1 MDRAFLEGL
10 GLTADAVEAVLAEHE
25 KAARGWEDKYSQLQF
40 GAVMESAIAA
50 SGGRSAKAITALL
63 DVEALRS
70 SEDQQQAVKQALQQ
84 LKQEHG
90 YLFESPRP
98 PAYAPGTGTGAF
110 APEAPQ
116 TLAGALKEKFRK

>member
-10 GLTADAVEAVLAEHE
+10 GLETQTVEAVLAEHE
-25 KAARGWEDKYSQLQF
+25 KDARGWEEKYSQLQF
-40 GAVMESAIAA
+40 GGVLESAIAA

-63 DVEALRS
+63 DVESLRE
-70 SEDQQQAVKQALQQ
+70 SEDQQNAVKQALQQ

-116 TLAGALKEKFRK
+116 TLAGALREKFQR

>member
-10 GLTADAVEAVLAEHE
+10 GLNEQTVEAVLAEYG
-25 KAARGWEDKYSQLQF
+25 KSQQSWEEKYSQLQF
-40 GAVMESAIAA
+40 GTVLESAVAA
-50 SGGRSAKAITALL
+50 AGGRSAKAIAALL
-63 DVEALRS
+63 DVEALRI
-70 SEDQQQAVKQALQQ
+70 SEDPPKAVKQAIAQ

-98 PAYAPGTGTGAF
+98 PAYAPGTGTAAF

-116 TLAGALKEKFRK
+116 TLAGALKEKFQK